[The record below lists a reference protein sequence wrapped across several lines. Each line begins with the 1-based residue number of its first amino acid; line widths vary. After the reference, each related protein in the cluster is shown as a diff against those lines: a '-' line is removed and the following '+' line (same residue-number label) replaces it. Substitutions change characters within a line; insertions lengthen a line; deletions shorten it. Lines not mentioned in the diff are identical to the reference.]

1 MTRAGA
7 LSMMRP
13 SAGCPGLVGKGRT
26 MKDIDR
32 RRLLGC
38 GAALWATSTVACGGG
53 GDDEPA
59 YEGMAIER
67 DVRVPLRD
75 GGVLSADVFRPK
87 GSARY
92 PVILSVGPYP
102 KSIPFKSWSP
112 ADYERQVL
120 KSGQGADDLMHWETA
135 LPDDWV
141 PQGYVQVRCD
151 QRGSGESPGR
161 LDLLGPQVQRDYLD
175 AIEWAGT
182 QPWSNGNV
190 GLLGDSYFAA
200 VQWLVAQHQPPH
212 LKAMIAVQGF
222 TDFYRDAM
230 RHGGLLSSRFLDLW
244 FEGRVRQ
251 WQHGSARFPASPP
264 LSAAQLAANT
274 VFERDFRQ
282 LLRENTLATGSFVNE
297 RTPDL
302 SKIRVPVFAYANGG
316 GLGLHGRGT
325 VEGYRGAVNAPMR
338 RLKVGAGQDPDAMY
352 TPAEVEQQRR
362 FFDHHLKGRR
372 NGVDSEPAVTV
383 MVRRGPELIQR
394 QGSDYPLP
402 GTQAVRWNLDLG
414 SQQIGPGLGAEA
426 ALLSYAAAYGSAA
439 GMVRLASSPLAAD
452 LELIGPL
459 RLHLRLA
466 CSGTDTDVFVALREL
481 RPDGSEVTAQGA
493 QDPAVPVA
501 MGWLRAS
508 MRKSD
513 PTRSTEFR
521 AWHPYD
527 EARKLSPGVAV
538 ELDINLWP
546 TAWII
551 QKGNRLVL
559 DIGGSEQAGMVT
571 FTHLPAGPWR
581 PDGVAPI
588 DNGASAP
595 CTVTLLSEP
604 GVPNFLV
611 LPVR

>member
-1 MTRAGA
+1 MEDFTR
-7 LSMMRP
+7 RNF
-13 SAGCPGLVGKGRT
+13 
-26 MKDIDR
+26 
-32 RRLLGC
+32 LGH
-38 GAALWATSTVACGGG
+38 GAALVATGTFGCGGG
-53 GDDEPA
+53 GSDSGSEPP
-59 YEGMAIER
+59 YEGMVIER
-67 DVRVPLRD
+67 NAGLPLRD
-75 GGVLSADVFRPK
+75 GGVLSADIFRPA
-87 GSARY
+87 GNSRY

-102 KSIPFKSWSP
+102 KSIRFKDWSP
-112 ADYERQVL
+112 TDYARQAL
-120 KSGQGADDLMHWETA
+120 KSGQGDADLMHWETP
-135 LPDDWV
+135 LPDYWV

-151 QRGSGESPGR
+151 QRGSGQSPGK
-161 LDLLGPQVQRDYLD
+161 LDVLGPQVQRDFVD
-175 AIEWAGT
+175 AIEWAGV

-200 VQWLVAQHQPPH
+200 VQWLVAQHQPRH

-222 TDFYRDAM
+222 TDFYRDAL
-230 RHGGLLSSRFLDLW
+230 RHGGILSSRFLDLW

-251 WQHGSARFPASPP
+251 AQNGSARFATDPP
-264 LSAAQLAANT
+264 MSAAQLAANT

-282 LLRENTLATGSFVNE
+282 LLREHTLASSAFARE

-302 SKIRVPVFAYANGG
+302 SKIQIPVFAYANSG

-325 VEGYRGAVNAPMR
+325 IEGYRGAVNASMR
-338 RLKVGAGQDPDAMY
+338 RLKVGVGQDPDAMY

-362 FFDHHLKGRR
+362 FFDRHLKGRR

-383 MVRRGPELIQR
+383 MVRRGAELIKR
-394 QGSDYPLP
+394 EGSDYPLP

-414 SQQIGPGLGAEA
+414 RKRIGPEA
-426 ALLSYAAAYGSAA
+426 GTEPAQLSYAAAYGSAG
-439 GMVRLASSPLAAD
+439 GMVRLESEPLGSD
-452 LELIGPL
+452 LELVGPL

-466 CSGTDTDVFVALREL
+466 CSGTDTDLFVAVREL
-481 RPDGSEVTAQGA
+481 RADGSEVTAQGA
-493 QDPAVPVA
+493 QDQNLAVS

-508 MRKSD
+508 LRKTD
-513 PTRSTEFR
+513 PARGSEFR

-527 EARKLSPGVAV
+527 ELLPLGPGVPV
-538 ELDINLWP
+538 DVDINLWP

-581 PDGVAPI
+581 PDGVTPI

-595 CTVTLLSEP
+595 CTVTLLGDP
-604 GVPNFLV
+604 AAPNYLV

>member
-1 MTRAGA
+1 MNDFNRRQFLGA
-7 LSMMRP
+7 
-13 SAGCPGLVGKGRT
+13 
-26 MKDIDR
+26 
-32 RRLLGC
+32 
-38 GAALWATSTVACGGG
+38 GAALLATSSPACAAN
-53 GDDEPA
+53 GDDEPP
-59 YEGMAIER
+59 YEGMTIER
-67 DVRVPLRD
+67 NTSVPLPD
-75 GGVLSADVFRPK
+75 GGVLSADIFRPT
-87 GSARY
+87 GHGRY

-102 KSIPFKSWSP
+102 KSIPFKDWSP
-112 ADYERQVL
+112 ADHARQVL
-120 KSGQGADDLMHWETA
+120 KSGQGDADLMHWETA
-135 LPDDWV
+135 LPENWV
-141 PQGYVQVRCD
+141 PQGYVQIRCD
-151 QRGSGESPGR
+151 QRGSGQSPGK
-161 LDLLGPQVQRDYLD
+161 LDLLGPQVQRDFVE
-175 AIEWAGT
+175 AIEWAGV

-200 VQWLVAQHQPPH
+200 VQWLVAQHQPKH

-222 TDFYRDAM
+222 TDFYRDAI

-251 WQHGSARFPASPP
+251 WQHGGARFATNPS

-282 LLRENTLATGSFVNE
+282 LLRDHTLADSPFVRE

-302 SKIRVPVFAYANGG
+302 SKIKVPVFAYANSG

-325 VEGYRGAVNAPMR
+325 IEGYRGAVNASMR
-338 RLKVGAGQDPDAMY
+338 RLKVGVGQDPDAMY

-372 NGVDSEPAVTV
+372 NGVDNEPAVTV
-383 MVRRGPELIQR
+383 MVRRGAELIQR
-394 QGSDYPLP
+394 AGSDYPLP

-414 SQQIGPGLGAEA
+414 RRKIGPANRTSSEPASGAESA
-426 ALLSYAAAYGSAA
+426 TLSYAAAYGPAT
-439 GMVRLASSPLAAD
+439 GMVRLESEPLGAD
-452 LELIGPL
+452 LELIGPM

-466 CSGTDTDVFVALREL
+466 CSGTDTDLFVAVREL

-493 QDPAVPVA
+493 QDPNLPLT

-508 MRKSD
+508 LRKTD
-513 PTRSTEFR
+513 PTRSSELR

-527 EARKLSPGVAV
+527 EAQPLSPGVPV
-538 ELDINLWP
+538 EVDINLWP

-551 QKGNRLVL
+551 QKGHRLVL
-559 DIGGSEQAGMVT
+559 DIGGSEQAGMVS

-581 PDGVAPI
+581 PDGVSPI
-588 DNGASAP
+588 HNGASAP
-595 CTVTLLSEP
+595 CTVTVLSDAAAS
-604 GVPNFLV
+604 NYLV

>member
-1 MTRAGA
+1 MQSLNRRTFLGRA
-7 LSMMRP
+7 
-13 SAGCPGLVGKGRT
+13 
-26 MKDIDR
+26 
-32 RRLLGC
+32 
-38 GAALWATSTVACGGG
+38 AALWTTSTVARGAGAA
-53 GDDEPA
+53 DDPPVPPDLP

-67 DVRVPLRD
+67 SVRVPLRD
-75 GGVLSADVFRPK
+75 GGMLSADIFRPI
-87 GSARY
+87 GAARY

-102 KSIPFKSWSP
+102 KSIPFKTWAP
-112 ADYERQVL
+112 ADHARQL
-120 KSGQGADDLMHWETA
+120 QKSGQGAADLMHWETA
-135 LPDDWV
+135 LPDYWV

-151 QRGSGESPGR
+151 QRGSGESPGK
-161 LDLLGPQVQRDYLD
+161 LDVLGPQVQRDYVD

-182 QPWSNGNV
+182 QSWSNGNV

-200 VQWLVAQHQPPH
+200 VQWLVAQHQPRH

-222 TDFYRDAM
+222 TDFYRDAL
-230 RHGGLLSSRFLDLW
+230 RHGGILSSRFLDLW

-251 WQHGSARFPASPP
+251 AQHGSARFPASEPM
-264 LSAAQLAANT
+264 SAPQLAAHT

-282 LLRENTLATGSFVNE
+282 LLRDHTLATGAFVSE

-302 SKIRVPVFAYANGG
+302 SRIRVPVFAYANSG

-325 VEGYRGAVNAPMR
+325 IEGYRGAVNAPMR
-338 RLKVGAGQDPDAMY
+338 RLKVGAGRDPDAMY

-372 NGVDSEPAVTV
+372 NGLDREPAVTV
-383 MVRRGPELIQR
+383 MVRRGAELIQR
-394 QGSDYPLP
+394 EGSDYPLP
-402 GTQAVRWNLDLG
+402 GTRAVRWGLDLG
-414 SQQIGPGLGAEA
+414 RRMIGPGLGTDVAQ
-426 ALLSYAAAYGSAA
+426 LSYDAAYGSAA
-439 GMVRLASSPLAAD
+439 GMVRLESQPLADD

-466 CSGTDTDVFVALREL
+466 SSGTDTDLFVALREL
-481 RPDGSEVTAQGA
+481 RADGSEVTAQGA
-493 QDPAVPVA
+493 QDPNVPVS

-508 MRKSD
+508 LRKTD
-513 PTRSTEFR
+513 PARSSEFR

-527 EARKLSPGVAV
+527 EALALRPGVPVA
-538 ELDINLWP
+538 LDINLWP

-551 QKGNRLVL
+551 QKGHRLVL
-559 DIGGSEQAGMVT
+559 DIGGSEQAGMAT
-571 FTHLPAGPWR
+571 FTHPPAGPWR

-588 DNGASAP
+588 NNGAAAP

-604 GVPNFLV
+604 GAGNHLV